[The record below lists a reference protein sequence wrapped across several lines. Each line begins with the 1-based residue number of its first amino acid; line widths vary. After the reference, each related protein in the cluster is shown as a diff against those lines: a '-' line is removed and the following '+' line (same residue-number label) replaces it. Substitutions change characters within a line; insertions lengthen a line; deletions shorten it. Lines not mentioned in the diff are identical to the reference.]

1 MTYVL
6 YIPWLLSLSIAFLIK
21 FFYLGKDKD
30 LKIGNIR
37 FTFLGGKLALH
48 DVQYASKNVYVR
60 VVVAHTHTHTH
71 TRTHTHTHTHTRT
84 HTHTQLLIKIYKYKS
99 QQ

>member
-37 FTFLGGKLALH
+37 FAFLGGKLALH

-60 VVVAHTHTHTH
+60 VSSRTHTHTHAHTHTHTH
-71 TRTHTHTHTHTRT
+71 THTTTN
-84 HTHTQLLIKIYKYKS
+84 
-99 QQ
+99 

>member
-37 FTFLGGKLALH
+37 FAFLGGKLALH

-60 VVVAHTHTHTH
+60 VSSHTH
-71 TRTHTHTHTHTRT
+71 TRTRT
-84 HTHTQLLIKIYKYKS
+84 QPLTKNIQI
-99 QQ
+99 